1 MALDLLT
8 CLAAA
13 KSQNAKSQNRTGA
26 TTRSN
31 AYILVSVLPPELRI
45 PKIIAPSKVQSS
57 EGEASYA
64 GFYTTLIAIITLS
77 GGELSEAMFRKFLS
91 RLNADQTVPS
101 MNPSNQNQPSEQTE
115 IVLQRLIRQGYL
127 IKGTAAGE
135 EGDEA
140 ITWHVGPRG
149 KVEVDNEAIAGV
161 VRAVF
166 GDATEGLENKL
177 QTSLGVRPREE
188 GESGR
193 LEHSRRHAQPKQESD
208 DDGERQ
214 ENGVGDDGEE
224 EAEEEEDQPAAR
236 RRRVNTAGQHSP
248 MTIRTR
254 RENGD
259 PGSSRRNL
267 FG

>member
-1 MALDLLT
+1 MSSSLLT
-8 CLAAA
+8 FIPVA
-13 KSQNAKSQNRTGA
+13 KSQNAKSQNRAGT

-31 AYILVSVLPPELRI
+31 AYILVSVLPPELRTS
-45 PKIIAPSKVQSS
+45 KIIAPSKVQSS

-115 IVLQRLIRQGYL
+115 VVLQRLIRQGYL
-127 IKGTAAGE
+127 VKGTTAGE

-140 ITWHVGPRG
+140 ITWYVGPRG

-161 VRAVF
+161 VRTVF
-166 GDATEGLENKL
+166 GDATEGLETKL
-177 QTSLGVRPREE
+177 QTSLGITPR
-188 GESGR
+188 GR
-193 LEHSRRHAQPKQESD
+193 LGHNHRHAQLKEESD
-208 DDGERQ
+208 DDRGRQ
-214 ENGVGDDGEE
+214 ENGGGEE
-224 EAEEEEDQPAAR
+224 GEEEEEDRRAPR

-254 RENGD
+254 TENGD